1 MQFFFPLV
9 YHVCF
14 RNYQIMKKYQH
25 FLVEAW
31 DLAIQKV
38 VIRQRM
44 YQVHYHFPQV
54 FFPNTFLQLKVCVIV
69 SNSGQFMVYGRCLL
83 SIFSILKLFLCS
95 ALVKILI
102 HKSIQR
108 IVASDPNHAYFNKH
122 FLHNESLQNMTF

>member
-1 MQFFFPLV
+1 MQFFPLV

-54 FFPNTFLQLKVCVIV
+54 FFQHLSPIKGLC
-69 SNSGQFMVYGRCLL
+69 NSFKFGPVYGLWSVL
-83 SIFSILKLFLCS
+83 T
-95 ALVKILI
+95 
-102 HKSIQR
+102 
-108 IVASDPNHAYFNKH
+108 FNI
-122 FLHNESLQNMTF
+122 